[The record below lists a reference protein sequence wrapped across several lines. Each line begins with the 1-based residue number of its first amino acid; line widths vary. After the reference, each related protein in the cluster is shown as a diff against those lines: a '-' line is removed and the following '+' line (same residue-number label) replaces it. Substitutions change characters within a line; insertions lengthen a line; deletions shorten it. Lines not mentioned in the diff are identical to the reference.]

1 LPVSKNW
8 VAVGRLQAGFF
19 QNLIFMPIEF
29 LHIMISKGHNSIP
42 NLCRCDAGGRPRQ
55 SLVLAATLV
64 LITPTKNL
72 EYKGRRWVMG
82 FCGDDLSFCN

>member
-1 LPVSKNW
+1 
-8 VAVGRLQAGFF
+8 
-19 QNLIFMPIEF
+19 MPIEF

-82 FCGDDLSFCN
+82 FVVMVFHFATEFCNF